1 MSGARQAVPPTRA
14 GQRVPVPLVTLGPLQ
29 AVPAPEPLP
38 DAPLPPPDAAPA
50 LRYGGVLPAPVH
62 GDALL
67 HLLLPGGIADPYAPS
82 GPAALSGP

>member
-50 LRYGGVLPAPVH
+50 LGHGGVLPAPVH